1 MQRGRQGLPKRGL
14 TNSTGSCVTHLCRAG
29 GSRGTGLKLPIV
41 AVAVA
46 VGAAGAPSAAKLP
59 PLHDPV
65 FLNIG
70 FVCQWQDECIAKQQ
84 KAHKQVGGLYEEEQA
99 GQSWQVQLCN
109 RRASFR
115 RTGRVDWIS
124 YYHCISNAENR
135 GRDTSSRNRR

>member
-1 MQRGRQGLPKRGL
+1 
-14 TNSTGSCVTHLCRAG
+14 
-29 GSRGTGLKLPIV
+29 LKLPIV

-46 VGAAGAPSAAKLP
+46 VGAAGVPSAAKLP

-70 FVCQWQDECIAKQQ
+70 FVCQWQEACISKQQ
-84 KAHKQVGGLYEEEQA
+84 KAHKKSVAYVKNNNPP
-99 GQSWQVQLCN
+99 SWQVQLCN

-124 YYHCISNAENR
+124 YYHCITNSKIAR
-135 GRDTSSRNRR
+135 GTASSGNRR

>member
-1 MQRGRQGLPKRGL
+1 LRLQ
-14 TNSTGSCVTHLCRAG
+14 
-29 GSRGTGLKLPIV
+29 IV

-46 VGAAGAPSAAKLP
+46 VGAAGVTSAAKLP

-70 FVCQWQDECIAKQQ
+70 FVCQWQDACIAKQQ
-84 KAHKQVGGLYEEEQA
+84 KAHKRSVAYMKKNKPA
-99 GQSWQVQLCN
+99 SWQVQLCN

-124 YYHCISNAENR
+124 YYHCISNAKIA
-135 GRDTSSRNRR
+135 GAASSSRTRR